1 MNDTSPATAF
11 AAPVPD
17 PDVRSDRIL
26 GTLLAGHE
34 VRRDEPMSRHTTL
47 RVGGPARWFW
57 PVTDVEALAAA
68 LPRLWEAGVPYLLV
82 GHGSNLLM
90 SDRGFPGLVIQ
101 NRCKGAR
108 AGLPLTYAECGVSF
122 GALFLMTARAG
133 LSGLE
138 WAIGIPGT
146 VGGALVSNAG
156 AYRGNIG
163 PLVRRVRAFHDGR
176 VDSHGPEWM
185 EFSYRDSRLR
195 REMPPRTVVLD
206 VDLELAPGGAPD
218 EILAC
223 AKRFQA
229 ERRAKQP
236 LEPSAGSFFKNVN
249 DRTLAASFEDLP
261 APLREAG
268 VVPAGFLNMK
278 AGCAGWREGGAAVA
292 QKHANFLVNAGNA
305 TATDFRRLAERV
317 KACVRERF
325 GVSLEEEVLYVGDWE
340 MPPAVAPVVTAGTR
354 TEKTD

>member
-1 MNDTSPATAF
+1 MPGGNDNTQN
-11 AAPVPD
+11 APQYEAVLPQIL
-17 PDVRSDRIL
+17 PFEQVRQN
-26 GTLLAGHE
+26 
-34 VRRDEPMSRHTTL
+34 EPMARHTTL
-47 RVGGPARWFW
+47 RVGGPARYFW
-57 PVTDVEALAAA
+57 PVTDVDALADA
-68 LPRLWEAGVPYLLV
+68 LPKLYEAGIPYLLI

-90 SDRGFPGLVIQ
+90 SDKGFHGLVIQ
-101 NRCKGAR
+101 NRCKTTRIG
-108 AGLPLTYAECGVSF
+108 PLTYSDCGVSF
-122 GALFLMTARAG
+122 GSLFLLTARAG

-163 PLVRRVRAFHDGR
+163 PLVRRVRAFEAGEVR
-176 VDSHGPEWM
+176 SHGPEWM

-206 VDLELAPGGAPD
+206 VDLALEPGGDPD
-218 EILAC
+218 AILAR
-223 AKRFQA
+223 AKQYQA

-249 DRTLAASFEDLP
+249 DRALAESLEDLP

-278 AGCAGWREGGAAVA
+278 AGCKGWRVGGAAVA
-292 QKHANFLVNAGNA
+292 EKHANFLVNLGDASAG
-305 TATDFRRLAERV
+305 DFRLLAEQV
-317 KACVRERF
+317 KERIRDCF
-325 GVSLEEEVLYVGDWE
+325 GIELEEEVLSVGDWSQDDQGVDRAG
-340 MPPAVAPVVTAGTR
+340 AVG
-354 TEKTD
+354 

>member
-1 MNDTSPATAF
+1 MSSAANRLLSHLLPA
-11 AAPVPD
+11 AA
-17 PDVRSDRIL
+17 VR
-26 GTLLAGHE
+26 E
-34 VRRDEPMSRHTTL
+34 NEPMSRHTTL

-57 PVTDVEALAAA
+57 PVTAVEDLATV
-68 LPRLWEAGVPYLLV
+68 LPRLWEERVAYLLI

-90 SDRGFPGLVIQ
+90 SDQGFDGLVIQ
-101 NRCKGAR
+101 NRCKTTRVG
-108 AGLPLTYAECGVSF
+108 PLTYAECGVSF
-122 GALFLMTARAG
+122 GSLFLQTARAG

-163 PLVRRVRAFHDGR
+163 PLVRRVRVFHAGT
-176 VDSHGPEWM
+176 VDSFGPEWM
-185 EFSYRDSRLR
+185 GFSYRDSRLR

-206 VDLELAPGGAPD
+206 VDLALEPGGDPD
-218 EILAC
+218 AILAR

-249 DRTLAASFEDLP
+249 DRALAESLPDLP
-261 APLREAG
+261 EPLRAAG

-278 AGCAGWREGGAAVA
+278 AGCKGWREGGAAVA
-292 QKHANFLVNAGNA
+292 EKHANFLVNLGGA
-305 TATDFRRLAERV
+305 TASDFRRLAERV
-317 KACVRERF
+317 KARVRDVF
-325 GVSLEEEVLYVGDWE
+325 GVTLEEEVLYIGDWSGWS
-340 MPPAVAPVVTAGTR
+340 APIAS
-354 TEKTD
+354 